1 MHVKKRSKKLD
12 KRKTGLVIRK
22 QVMQLNIEL
31 KRGLLPYVIMFLL
44 RTRSHYAL
52 EILKKLAV
60 LEKQRFR
67 IRQNIVYQ
75 NLKKLQQKGFVAS
88 YDEKSRYGAKRRY
101 YYLTE
106 LGAQLFEE
114 VILTRLYPL
123 CFMFSNI
130 MENCIEELGI
140 KRKIPKQEFKKI
152 QELIERVIDKKESL
166 IKPGKTSQ

>member
-1 MHVKKRSKKLD
+1 MQVKNQSKRLNE
-12 KRKTGLVIRK
+12 RKTGMVIRK
-22 QVMQLNIEL
+22 QVQQLNVEL

-44 RTRSHYAL
+44 RTRPHYSL
-52 EILKKLAV
+52 EILKKMAD
-60 LEKQRFR
+60 LEKQQFR

-88 YDEKSRYGAKRRY
+88 YDEKSRFGAKRKY

-106 LGAQLFEE
+106 LGERLFEE
-114 VILTRLYPL
+114 VIITRLYPL
-123 CFMFSNI
+123 CFMFSTI

-152 QELIERVIDKKESL
+152 QNIIDDVIYKKN
-166 IKPGKTSQ
+166 